1 MKKGHEDMKIK
12 VLKTFQEKVH
22 WLYQFVKRIHNMHNR
37 RLRISALDS
46 WGKKTIQMCLE
57 ASNLFLYKKKGIF
70 QILNKTN
77 SAGLSASCLQP
88 SYFVSVYLSST

>member
-22 WLYQFVKRIHNMHNR
+22 WPYQFVKRIHNMHNR
-37 RLRISALDS
+37 RLRKKKKKKNIRLRISALDS

-57 ASNLFLYKKKGIF
+57 ASNLFLYKKKKE
-70 QILNKTN
+70 QT
-77 SAGLSASCLQP
+77 
-88 SYFVSVYLSST
+88 

>member
-57 ASNLFLYKKKGIF
+57 ASNLFLYKKKKSKPNHLLRIHKGIVIKF
-70 QILNKTN
+70 
-77 SAGLSASCLQP
+77 
-88 SYFVSVYLSST
+88 